1 MLIIKILIV
10 FGKYLIELYE
20 TKTTISLV
28 KYVTSIDAA
37 STVPLATSHA
47 AHVLS
52 SLFGIAFDTND
63 VEGVD

>member
-10 FGKYLIELYE
+10 FGKYLIELDK
-20 TKTTISLV
+20 TKTTTPLM
-28 KYVTSIDAA
+28 KDMTSINAA

-52 SLFGIAFDTND
+52 SLLRIALDTND
-63 VEGVD
+63 VESVN